1 MAFHGLPDGACLRYP
16 ENLPPHPNLTHE
28 MAAQMLL
35 RATGL
40 SQTVPFQWGYID
52 RPADGSLY
60 LICILPSYPFPSDG
74 LRYQEQEQRYTIPIG
89 NGRELEMTEVKFGFV
104 PGHEN
109 VASRIRRRYRLVKGG
124 NPQLILIHY
133 SRGQAI
139 PVIPSLNQPV
149 RSYPLRTINEPAVFI
164 AGERSG
170 QKVFPGGGPG
180 PMPDRSGSMP
190 PGAMGMPFG
199 NPQVML
205 QQQNASMEALER
217 RSQRER
223 DRSGSV
229 TGRPP
234 PHPQQQTRIEEDEVD
249 ARYSSH
255 PPDLAEDSESITI
268 RALALTRYRRNH
280 DFMNEVFMH
289 AAYGKQLE
297 PKPQPKGYTIFDKDE
312 LNSSISKLETE
323 VAELEA
329 KAAARR
335 QAKEASE
342 LADVSMESHA

>member
-1 MAFHGLPDGACLRYP
+1 MAFHGLPEGACLKYP

-40 SQTVPFQWGYID
+40 AQTVPFQWGYID

-60 LICILPSYPFPSDG
+60 LICVLPTYPFPSDG

-89 NGRELEMTEVKFGFV
+89 NGRELELTEVKFGFI

-109 VASRIRRRYRLVKGG
+109 AASRIRRRYRLVKGG
-124 NPQLILIHY
+124 NPQLVLIHY

-149 RSYPLRTINEPAVFI
+149 RSYPLRPINEPSVFI

-170 QKVFPGGGPG
+170 QKVFPGGTPG

-205 QQQNASMEALER
+205 QQQNANMEALER

-234 PHPQQQTRIEEDEVD
+234 QHPPPQTRIEEDEVD
-249 ARYSSH
+249 
-255 PPDLAEDSESITI
+255 EDSESITI

-280 DFMNEVFMH
+280 EFMNEVFMH
-289 AAYGKQLE
+289 AAFGKQLE
-297 PKPQPKGYTIFDKDE
+297 PKPQPKGYTIFDKEE
-312 LNSSISKLETE
+312 LSSSISKLEAE
-323 VAELEA
+323 IAELEA

-335 QAKEASE
+335 QAKEANE
-342 LADVSMESHA
+342 LADVSMDSYA